1 MAHTNPCTP
10 SKVDIS
16 EFRPLWAAC
25 TAHRGREQRSGQ
37 ELVCAHWAKPGG
49 TTESQMHQPDA
60 RPWCPGSSLTHS
72 RGSRNPGL
80 AIPRSARVEMVGCR
94 ACEPE
99 SGGGACAVTRRAA
112 EPSSLECAPARLG
125 LRARGAGHV
134 GAEPAQW
141 RRPLSTSRAYS
152 ADLHKMLGRRR
163 PGPW

>member
-1 MAHTNPCTP
+1 
-10 SKVDIS
+10 
-16 EFRPLWAAC
+16 
-25 TAHRGREQRSGQ
+25 
-37 ELVCAHWAKPGG
+37 
-49 TTESQMHQPDA
+49 MHQPA
-60 RPWCPGSSLTHS
+60 VRPWRPGGSLAHS
-72 RGSRNPGL
+72 EGSRRPGL
-80 AIPRSARVEMVGCR
+80 ATPSSSRVEVVGCR